1 MHILL
6 FVTCYFVTCALNSTE
21 IEMHHHQMFYML
33 DKDTE
38 NNILLNKVKCF
49 NDYIENL
56 ERVLDDI

>member
-1 MHILL
+1 
-6 FVTCYFVTCALNSTE
+6 
-21 IEMHHHQMFYML
+21 MHHHQMFYML